1 MFYLIQEWMT
11 FLRSLDAVVGIPL
24 CMAGGALVYAGW
36 RLWPAVAL
44 LSFGVVGGLI
54 GQTLSD
60 SVSLDLVWFGGGAVA
75 LMLIGFLLSQFASVA
90 LAGIIGGAV
99 TMMILEVFRM
109 TGPFMWLGAFLGFAG
124 CGSWAYAN
132 RNRVIAIVTSF
143 EGGVL
148 FISGASIMVREVT
161 WLHSFFRS
169 MTAES
174 PFMIGF
180 FLLVPTAVG
189 VLVQAADANRSSAK
203 TAQQ

>member
-1 MFYLIQEWMT
+1 MAQEWMT
-11 FLRSLDAVVGIPL
+11 LLRSLDAVVGVPL
-24 CMAGGALVYAGW
+24 CLAGGALVYAGW

-54 GQTLSD
+54 GQT
-60 SVSLDLVWFGGGAVA
+60 VSGEMAFNLTWFGGGAVV
-75 LMLIGFLLSQFASVA
+75 LMIAGYLLSQFASVA
-90 LAGIIGGAV
+90 LAGIIGGAI

-124 CGSWAYAN
+124 CGSWAFAN

-180 FLLVPTAVG
+180 FLLVPTAIG

-203 TAQQ
+203 SAQ

>member
-1 MFYLIQEWMT
+1 VFYLVQEWIT
-11 FLRSLDAVVGIPL
+11 LLRSADAVVGIPL
-24 CMAGGALVYAGW
+24 CLAGGALVYAGW

-54 GQTLSD
+54 GQSLSGT
-60 SVSLDLVWFGGGAVA
+60 VGFDLTWFGGGALV
-75 LMLIGFLLSQFASVA
+75 MMIIGFLLSQFASVV
-90 LAGIIGGAV
+90 LAGVIGGAI
-99 TMMILEVFRM
+99 TAMILEVFRM
-109 TGPFMWLGAFLGFAG
+109 TGPFTWLGAFLGFAG
-124 CGSWAYAN
+124 CGSWAFAN
-132 RNRVIAIVTSF
+132 RNRVIAIITSF

-148 FISGASIMVREVT
+148 FISGAAIMVREVT

-203 TAQQ
+203 SAQ